1 MRKIDLSN
9 FQVATSETARDI
21 NSRIMLNLV
30 RKHQPVSRAD
40 LMRHSGLQRSTV
52 SVITE
57 QLIAERWLREGAT
70 GLSSRG
76 RRPTFLHLNENRA
89 GIFGI
94 NVRPFITHLALA
106 NLEGRFVE
114 QESMPTPK
122 SPDEFVRQMA
132 DRVHTMMKE
141 RPQMAYEGIG
151 VSLPGRV
158 DLSSQKFV
166 FAPNLGWH
174 EEDLKKRLE
183 TATGLPVDLE
193 NEANACALSEFWF
206 GSHSDGVNNLI
217 AVAVSE
223 GIGVGMILNGQLVR
237 GPSGLAGE
245 FGHVTIN
252 ENGPRC
258 GCGNRG
264 CWEVFASN
272 SAALRYYREAKPIAN
287 GRHTDRKTKPLADAL
302 GSDWDGESLANAPGL
317 VARGKSSRRDT
328 TFEDLLQLAE
338 QGDPKAADALDK
350 MAHYLGRGIAML
362 VTGLAPDVI
371 VVVGEVTRAW
381 DRLGPIV
388 ADVVKQQSFTH
399 PRTHIIASGPAPL
412 PRLRGIIALVLQK
425 HFGAPTIA

>member
-1 MRKIDLSN
+1 MRKIDLNN

-30 RKHQPVSRAD
+30 RKHQPISRAD

-57 QLIAERWLREGAT
+57 QLISERWLREGAV
-70 GLSSRG
+70 GQLPRG
-76 RRPTFLHLNENRA
+76 RRPTFLHLNEDRA

-94 NVRPFITHLALA
+94 NVRPFTTNMALA
-106 NLEGRFVE
+106 NLEGRFLE
-114 QESMPTPK
+114 QESMATPT
-122 SPDEFVRQMA
+122 SPDEFVKQISE
-132 DRVHTMMKE
+132 RVHALMKE

-158 DLSSQKFV
+158 DLSSQKFI

-174 EEDLKKRLE
+174 EEDLKERLE
-183 TATGLPVDLE
+183 RATGLPVDLE

-206 GSHSDGVNNLI
+206 GRHSDSVSNLI

-223 GIGVGMILNGQLVR
+223 GIGVGMILNGQIVR

-245 FGHVTIN
+245 FGHVSIN
-252 ENGPRC
+252 ENGPKC
-258 GCGNRG
+258 GCGNHG

-272 SAALRYYREAKPIAN
+272 SAAVRYYSEAKSAQRN
-287 GRHTDRKTKPLADAL
+287 GKNGKNHRQP
-302 GSDWDGESLANAPGL
+302 SDVS
-317 VARGKSSRRDT
+317 
-328 TFEDLLQLAE
+328 FEDLLQLAE
-338 QGDPKAADALDK
+338 QGDLLALEALDR
-350 MAHYLGRGIAML
+350 MAHHLGRGIAML
-362 VTGLAPDVI
+362 VTGLAPNII

-381 DRLGPIV
+381 DRLGPIIS
-388 ADVVKQQSFTH
+388 DVVKQRSFTH
-399 PRTHIIASGPAPL
+399 PTTRIIASGPAPQ